1 LLARVGTAYC
11 QSRLVL
17 ISITPGKLAMNA
29 AGNTPEVKQPTRDV
43 ALTWDIPC
51 EVDADLHSSLGSISR
66 AAFLDASA
74 GHIDTVVAQLLES
87 EGVQNAKIW
96 GPLVSRLARDAA
108 GFISPAELRTS
119 GDLDFRRAIK
129 IKKVLYPGG
138 IELPQAGSSAVD
150 GVVCHKNVAHKRMRA
165 LIQNPRIVTLSGALE
180 QDPAQDKLSSIDA
193 LMDTERQRLR
203 KWVEGLTEVGPD
215 VVLVEGGAARHA
227 QELLLEA
234 GISLVTGVKP
244 ELLRRVARC
253 VGSTVKPVGAALTPA
268 CVGSCQV
275 FEVFQPQNAENG
287 DEEASEPTPL
297 MFFKGCARGLGASI
311 VLQGNSIDELKK
323 VKRVAIN
330 ACFGSLWNSVEAAFL
345 ADQFVAAAA
354 LLPDLALSDGAS
366 AQILAQKSV
375 LNTAE
380 TRGNGLIT
388 SASPH
393 CSVFGGNAEVKLE
406 ESTSGSTPLDFDR
419 TQELW
424 VSISCKNPAKGIPC
438 EAPHLHNMSYY
449 KEGDLPLADFLAA
462 AAPTNR
468 KCPHPQCGDGAA
480 LHLRSFFHGDSLV
493 TLSSVHLPAEK
504 ELLGAENK
512 TVWYW
517 MRPMGRAREAAV
529 GQAVQRIPLSID
541 AARISFSHLL
551 TLLLDARYLSVAGAS
566 FQREFVRY
574 LGLGR
579 TVICLHHSVIK
590 PFGMQLP
597 STHLSVSE
605 DNTARWLVEE
615 VKTLTEVSKE

>member
-1 LLARVGTAYC
+1 MT
-11 QSRLVL
+11 
-17 ISITPGKLAMNA
+17 
-29 AGNTPEVKQPTRDV
+29 AGNTAEVKQPTRDA
-43 ALTWDIPC
+43 ALTWEIPP
-51 EVDADLHSSLGSISR
+51 EVGPDLRSSVGTSSR

-74 GHIDTVVAQLLES
+74 GHIDAVVAQLLET
-87 EGVQNAKIW
+87 EGVQNTKIW
-96 GPLVSRLARDAA
+96 GPLISRLSRDAA
-108 GFISPAELRTS
+108 GFISAAELRTS

-129 IKKVLYPGG
+129 IKKILYSGV
-138 IELPQAGSSAVD
+138 ELPQAGSSAVD
-150 GVVCHKNVAHKRMRA
+150 GVVCHKNVAHKRMRT
-165 LIQNPRIVTLSGALE
+165 LIQNPRIITLSGALD

-203 KWVEGLTEVGPD
+203 QWVEGLTEVGPD

-253 VGSTVKPVGAALTPA
+253 VGSTVKPVGAALTAA

-275 FEVFQPQNAENG
+275 FEVFQPQNVENG
-287 DEEASEPTPL
+287 EEEASEPTPV

-311 VLQGNSIDELKK
+311 VLQGNSLDELKK
-323 VKRVAIN
+323 VKRVTIN
-330 ACFGSLWNSVEAAFL
+330 ACFVSLWNSVEAAFL

-354 LLPDLALSDGAS
+354 LLPDLAMGDGAS
-366 AQILAQKSV
+366 AQVFARESALHA
-375 LNTAE
+375 AE
-380 TRGNGLIT
+380 VRDNGLIT

-393 CSVFGGNAEVKLE
+393 CSVFGGKAEIKLE
-406 ESTSGSTPLDFDR
+406 ESLSGSATLDFDA

-424 VSISCKNPAKGIPC
+424 LSISCKNPAKGIPC
-438 EAPHLHNMSYY
+438 ETPHLHAMPYY
-449 KEGDLPLADFLAA
+449 REGDLPLADFLAA

-493 TLSSVHLPAEK
+493 TLSSVHLPADK
-504 ELLGAENK
+504 ALLGAENQ

-517 MRPMGRAREAAV
+517 MRPMGRAREVAV
-529 GQAVQRIPLSID
+529 SGAVQRIPLSLD

-551 TLLLDARYLSVAGAS
+551 TLLLDARHLSAAGAS
-566 FQREFVRY
+566 FQHDFVRY

-590 PFGMQLP
+590 PFAMQLP
-597 STHLSVSE
+597 PTHLSVSDDE
-605 DNTARWLVEE
+605 TTRWLAEE
-615 VKTLTEVSKE
+615 VKALTEVSN